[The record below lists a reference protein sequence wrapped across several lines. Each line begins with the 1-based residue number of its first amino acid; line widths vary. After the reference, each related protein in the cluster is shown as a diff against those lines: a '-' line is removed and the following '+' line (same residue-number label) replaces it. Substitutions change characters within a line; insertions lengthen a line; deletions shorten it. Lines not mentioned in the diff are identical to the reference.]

1 MAIPIGKLVPLFILE
16 AKEDWFEWVRASGTP
31 PCSKDE
37 IEDDP
42 LTCSLLGVDD
52 WYPDPEDDELIP
64 NFFPKPLIFSAA
76 FFAKPFDMLIAVC
89 LNDTGAVEEW

>member
-1 MAIPIGKLVPLFILE
+1 
-16 AKEDWFEWVRASGTP
+16 
-31 PCSKDE
+31 
-37 IEDDP
+37 

-64 NFFPKPLIFSAA
+64 NFLLKPLIFSAA

-89 LNDTGAVEEW
+89 LNDTGAVEEWWPRCRDDQYHTRKIPTELSHTSSG